1 MASNQDKKSISRRRG
16 PQRGSNKK
24 PTLPSYKRGPFSWLI
39 IIIAVMF
46 AAMMLLP
53 RLQRVDNIRWDE
65 FVRYVKEKHIESVEI
80 SDTEITGKFRP
91 DTPDRATKATDS
103 FAVDYNPEW
112 VNKQYPDLGKW
123 IEESGTE
130 VKFAKQHTLLIM
142 LLNWIFPLLLL
153 IGFFYF
159 VFARNLRSGAGGML
173 MSFGRSKHRVQGKDQ
188 VRITFKDVAGIEEA
202 KDEIAE
208 IIEFL
213 KNPRKFQR
221 LGGRIPRG
229 VLLIGPPGCGKTLLA
244 KAIAGEADVPFL
256 SISGSDFVE
265 MFVGVG
271 ASRVRDLFKQAK
283 DNSPCIIFLDEVDA
297 IGRKRGA
304 SFVGGGHDEREQ
316 TLNAILVEMDGFD
329 TNDQVIVV
337 AATNRSDILDHA
349 LTRPGRFDR
358 QVIVPL
364 PDLKGRA
371 DILRVHAKKVKLG
384 PDADLSRLARGTPM
398 FSGADLAAII
408 NEAALMATM
417 ANKEY
422 IEMADLEEARDKVRW
437 GRAKKSRVIDQ
448 KEKEITAY
456 HEAGHTLVQSL
467 LKDADP
473 LHKVSI
479 IPRGPMGGATFAL
492 PEKDRTIFTKKY
504 CMALIQVCFGGRIA
518 EEIFCDDISSGAQ
531 SDIEQ
536 ATRITRQMVLTWGMS
551 NELGL
556 ISYNSDSG
564 IKDMIYLAPGEKEY
578 SEKTAE
584 AIDREVKR
592 ITDEAYKKAKE
603 LMELNKDKLERIA
616 KALLKYETLD
626 ASDVKLILEGGELDK
641 PTVGDLL
648 AAEQAKSKPSKP
660 A

>member
-1 MASNQDKKSISRRRG
+1 
-16 PQRGSNKK
+16 
-24 PTLPSYKRGPFSWLI
+24 
-39 IIIAVMF
+39 
-46 AAMMLLP
+46 
-53 RLQRVDNIRWDE
+53 
-65 FVRYVKEKHIESVEI
+65 
-80 SDTEITGKFRP
+80 
-91 DTPDRATKATDS
+91 
-103 FAVDYNPEW
+103 
-112 VNKQYPDLGKW
+112 
-123 IEESGTE
+123 
-130 VKFAKQHTLLIM
+130 
-142 LLNWIFPLLLL
+142 
-153 IGFFYF
+153 
-159 VFARNLRSGAGGML
+159 
-173 MSFGRSKHRVQGKDQ
+173 
-188 VRITFKDVAGIEEA
+188 
-202 KDEIAE
+202 
-208 IIEFL
+208 
-213 KNPRKFQR
+213 
-221 LGGRIPRG
+221 
-229 VLLIGPPGCGKTLLA
+229 
-244 KAIAGEADVPFL
+244 
-256 SISGSDFVE
+256 
-265 MFVGVG
+265 
-271 ASRVRDLFKQAK
+271 
-283 DNSPCIIFLDEVDA
+283 
-297 IGRKRGA
+297 
-304 SFVGGGHDEREQ
+304 
-316 TLNAILVEMDGFD
+316 
-329 TNDQVIVV
+329 
-337 AATNRSDILDHA
+337 
-349 LTRPGRFDR
+349 
-358 QVIVPL
+358 
-364 PDLKGRA
+364 
-371 DILRVHAKKVKLG
+371 
-384 PDADLSRLARGTPM
+384 M

-422 IEMADLEEARDKVRW
+422 IETADLEEARDKVRW

-556 ISYNSDSG
+556 ISYSSDSG
-564 IKDMIYLAPGEKEY
+564 IKGPGEKEY

-584 AIDREVKR
+584 AIDSEVKR

-603 LMELNKDKLERIA
+603 LIESNKDKLERIA